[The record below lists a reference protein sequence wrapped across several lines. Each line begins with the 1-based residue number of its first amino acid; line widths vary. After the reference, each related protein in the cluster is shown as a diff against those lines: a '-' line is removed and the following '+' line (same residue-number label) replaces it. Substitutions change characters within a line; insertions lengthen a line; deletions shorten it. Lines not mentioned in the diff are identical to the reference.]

1 MNFKTYVKLF
11 IFALIGAIICAAPP
25 VAVGCILF
33 YIIGAPMFIIVGA
46 VIIAAFFS
54 LFGTIQYIDH
64 IVDWVFKDKEGK

>member
-33 YIIGAPMFIIVGA
+33 YLISVPMFIIVSA

-64 IVDWVFKDKEGK
+64 IADWVFKDKEGK